1 MFWID
6 GPHAYGKLGQSA
18 GDRTILATILGD
30 GLRGFVALR
39 TLQVFGHAVAGVAG
53 GRKREPKSPLDYPKN
68 AAAWDEKNGLRC
80 LTSRK
85 MRYHDCCP
93 AEPIFS
99 LQRVNL
105 CSASYL
111 SLSMSMSRC
120 SSAFHRTG
128 SILALTRFIAP
139 LLLLTILPGAEGWA
153 KEQPLNAIEQARKE
167 AADGDLD
174 GAAESYILFLNSS
187 SDTMKTERE
196 DAKRFLQ
203 EQFNVR
209 QVSLAAS

>member
-1 MFWID
+1 M
-6 GPHAYGKLGQSA
+6 
-18 GDRTILATILGD
+18 
-30 GLRGFVALR
+30 
-39 TLQVFGHAVAGVAG
+39 
-53 GRKREPKSPLDYPKN
+53 
-68 AAAWDEKNGLRC
+68 
-80 LTSRK
+80 
-85 MRYHDCCP
+85 
-93 AEPIFS
+93 
-99 LQRVNL
+99 
-105 CSASYL
+105 
-111 SLSMSMSRC
+111 
-120 SSAFHRTG
+120 
-128 SILALTRFIAP
+128 
-139 LLLLTILPGAEGWA
+139 TILPGAEGWA